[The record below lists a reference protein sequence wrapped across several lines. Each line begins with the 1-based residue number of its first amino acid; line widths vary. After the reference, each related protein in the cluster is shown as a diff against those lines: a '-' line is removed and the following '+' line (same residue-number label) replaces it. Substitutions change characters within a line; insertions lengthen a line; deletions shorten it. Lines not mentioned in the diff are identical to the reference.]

1 MKTLSGLTKCGLVGI
16 AAFCFS
22 ASECDL
28 KHNVVF
34 LPDYATADQIVLP
47 GTALTEEDAA
57 KLREALKNSDPN
69 FYTIQAW
76 INGVKD
82 GQPFGKLPFP
92 KCLDVHRFAHGQG
105 EEGFKTG
112 ISRSPPL
119 AHGQGEEGFKTGI
132 SRTNASRWSRVIG
145 QGCQSRCTSNIGR
158 HGRRRDQG
166 SLDLVNTVKPVLLKY
181 QKE

>member
-1 MKTLSGLTKCGLVGI
+1 MKTLSGLTKCGLVVI

-22 ASECDL
+22 ASECNL

-47 GTALTEEDAA
+47 GTALTEEDAG

-69 FYTIQAW
+69 FYTIQTW
-76 INGVKD
+76 INGVKV
-82 GQPFGKLPFP
+82 GQPFGNLPFP

-112 ISRSPPL
+112 VSRTR
-119 AHGQGEEGFKTGI
+119 EEGFKTGI

-145 QGCQSRCTSNIGR
+145 QGCQSRCTSNTGR
-158 HGRRRDQG
+158 HDRRRAQG

>member
-1 MKTLSGLTKCGLVGI
+1 MKTLSGLTKCGLVVV

-34 LPDYATADQIVLP
+34 LPDYQTADQIFLP
-47 GTALTEEDAA
+47 GTALSQEDEG
-57 KLREALKNSDPN
+57 KLREALKNSDAN

-76 INGVKD
+76 VKGVED
-82 GQPFGKLPFP
+82 GKPFGRLPFP
-92 KCLDVHRFAHGQG
+92 KCLQAHGFDPARLD
-105 EEGFKTG
+105 EGN
-112 ISRSPPL
+112 
-119 AHGQGEEGFKTGI
+119 KTGI

-145 QGCQSRCTSNIGR
+145 QGCQSRCSTNPGR
-158 HGRRRDQG
+158 MVHRTKASQ
-166 SLDLVNTVKPVLLKY
+166 DLVNAVKPVLLKY